1 MPVKA
6 RTKKEIVIEHDDDF
20 DPPEMKGGLPDESLT
35 VELAAKAAPIHSNG
49 HFQRSLLPGE
59 HPPSDYQWNIYE
71 KVCTSEESFQVEAVA
86 GSGKTT
92 TGQGI
97 ANRSGLGQQ
106 MLCIAFS
113 KKIAETFKEKMPM
126 ATSSTIHSLAL
137 SVFKGRTRYLS
148 WTKDSIDAES
158 KKIKHIVAELKIDK
172 QYGEYE
178 NWEVQGMFHDIIHY
192 MMVSLTPPI
201 AEAINEMA
209 EKFVV
214 RLPGKVDDVAEH
226 CKIILQRAREMAF
239 GSNGG
244 VAIINFDEM
253 IYYPVVEQMQFQPF
267 HTVFVDEA
275 QDLNALQHGVLELI
289 PKTRL
294 IAVGD
299 PNQAIMMFAGA
310 ENDSM
315 GMLKNKFNLE
325 NMPLHLNYRCGKEI
339 VRHAQKT
346 VPHIQYPDWQREG
359 EVKTIE
365 QGKLHSSLSTGSFVL
380 CRVNAPLIS
389 LCFRLIQAGIRAR
402 IRGRDTSLMFSKL
415 IRQIM
420 GRDTDIGNFPLLLE
434 RWKDKEIQRIF
445 NNGGR
450 RAPMLMGFIQDKSEC
465 LMSFYDN
472 ISPYS
477 IKEFTDGISAIFSD
491 DSRAAVNLM
500 SVHASKGLEAEDVF
514 LINPSKLPLVWP
526 GQEESQYEQELHLDY
541 VWRTRAMNRLIY
553 VQGDNDE

>member
-6 RTKKEIVIEHDDDF
+6 
-20 DPPEMKGGLPDESLT
+20 
-35 VELAAKAAPIHSNG
+35 NG
-49 HFQRSLLPGE
+49 HFQRSTLPGE
-59 HPPSDYQWNIYE
+59 KEPSEYQWNIYE
-71 KVCTSEESFQVEAVA
+71 KACTSEESFQIIATA

-92 TGQGI
+92 SGKGIVNRVNLGGQVL
-97 ANRSGLGQQ
+97 A
-106 MLCIAFS
+106 IAFS
-113 KKIAETFKEKMPM
+113 KKIAETFKVEMPT
-126 ATSSTIHSLAL
+126 ATSSTIHSLSL
-137 SVFKGRTRYLS
+137 SVFKGRTRYLK

-201 AEAINEMA
+201 AEAVCEMA

-244 VAIINFDEM
+244 IAIINFDEM

-294 IAVGD
+294 ICVGD
-299 PNQAIMMFAGA
+299 PDQAIFLFAGA
-310 ENDSM
+310 ENHSM
-315 GMLKNKFNLE
+315 QLLQEKFSLSS
-325 NMPLHLNYRCGKEI
+325 MPLYLNYRCGKEI
-339 VRHAQKT
+339 VKHAQKI
-346 VPHIQYPDWQREG
+346 VPHIEYPDWQREG

-365 QGKLHSSLSTGSFVL
+365 QGKLHEQLTTGSFIL

-415 IRQIM
+415 IRHIM
-420 GRDTDIGNFPLLLE
+420 GRDTDVSSFAINLQ
-434 RWKDKEIQRIF
+434 RWQDKELQRIF
-445 NNGGR
+445 SNGGR
-450 RAPMLMGFIQDKSEC
+450 RAPMLAGTIQDKSEC

-472 ISPYS
+472 IAPYN

-514 LINPSKLPLVWP
+514 LINPSKLPLIWP

-553 VQGDNDE
+553 VQGDNDD